1 MKNMV
6 DIDVIIDEKYND
18 PKVTI
23 QTKARTRQV
32 ENIITAVETVSENDY
47 PTLAGYNDDRIEF
60 LSQRDIVRA
69 FTEGRK
75 IVIQTDAGQYY
86 SNKTMS
92 GVEDILNPDRFIRI
106 SQSEIINLYKVK
118 RFDVNLAG
126 TIGVEFDC
134 GIKSWASRSRVKQIK
149 EFLTQKLC
157 EWGDGRLITS

>member
-6 DIDVIIDEKYND
+6 DIDVIIDDSYTD

-23 QTKARTRQV
+23 YTKSRTRQV
-32 ENIITAVETVSENDY
+32 ENIISAVENVSENDY

-60 LSQRDIVRA
+60 LSQRDIVRV

-86 SNKTMS
+86 SNKTLS
-92 GVEDILNPDRFIRI
+92 GIEDVLNPDRFIRI

-118 RFDVNLAG
+118 CFEFNSAG
-126 TIGVEFDC
+126 TIGIELENGCKTWV
-134 GIKSWASRSRVKQIK
+134 ARSRVKAIRELIK
-149 EFLTQKLC
+149 SQEK
-157 EWGDGRLITS
+157 

>member
-106 SQSEIINLYKVK
+106 SQSEIINLYKV
-118 RFDVNLAG
+118 RCFEFNAAG
-126 TIGVEFDC
+126 TIGIELENGSRTWV
-134 GIKSWASRSRVKQIK
+134 ARSRVKAVREMIK
-149 EFLTQKLC
+149 SHEQ
-157 EWGDGRLITS
+157 